1 VRAFYGWSNVSSDV
15 FRGTGNASAVLERA
29 INRSAQTGR
38 PIEIRDPMNEK
49 PPFVIDVHEDTVT
62 INPFCAFG
70 LDYVSTASS
79 EDLERQPAAVF
90 AEPIEAIA
98 DFVAGRTVVSVARRR
113 WWFLKAG
120 WCVGFIPAAEAE
132 EARRTGATVIRW
144 PPAL

>member
-1 VRAFYGWSNVSSDV
+1 
-15 FRGTGNASAVLERA
+15 
-29 INRSAQTGR
+29 
-38 PIEIRDPMNEK
+38 MNEK

-62 INPFCAFG
+62 
-70 LDYVSTASS
+70 
-79 EDLERQPAAVF
+79 
-90 AEPIEAIA
+90 IEAIA